1 MSKVKVISGKGKISF
16 NKEADK
22 AKMEKKYPDVEFE
35 KMNKLKFTTKYKGNK
50 EYDLKIKVGD
60 TEISCSYKQFA
71 WPWKSGSKLSLEPH
85 FKDLKKKILNSN
97 QPEKIEPKVLEE
109 KDNSFEYEEARY
121 MLNLIAKTDFKGQ
134 DVQVV
139 YNIALKLQTLIKE
152 TTI

>member
-1 MSKVKVISGKGKISF
+1 MAS
-16 NKEADK
+16 
-22 AKMEKKYPDVEFE
+22 
-35 KMNKLKFTTKYKGNK
+35 
-50 EYDLKIKVGD
+50 
-60 TEISCSYKQFA
+60 
-71 WPWKSGSKLSLEPH
+71 
-85 FKDLKKKILNSN
+85 FKDLKKKILNSD

>member
-1 MSKVKVISGKGKISF
+1 MAS
-16 NKEADK
+16 
-22 AKMEKKYPDVEFE
+22 
-35 KMNKLKFTTKYKGNK
+35 
-50 EYDLKIKVGD
+50 
-60 TEISCSYKQFA
+60 
-71 WPWKSGSKLSLEPH
+71 
-85 FKDLKKKILNSN
+85 FKDLKKKILNNS
-97 QPEKIEPKVLEE
+97 QPEEIEPKVLEE

>member
-1 MSKVKVISGKGKISF
+1 MASF
-16 NKEADK
+16 K
-22 AKMEKKYPDVEFE
+22 
-35 KMNKLKFTTKYKGNK
+35 
-50 EYDLKIKVGD
+50 DLKIK
-60 TEISCSYKQFA
+60 I
-71 WPWKSGSKLSLEPH
+71 LSS
-85 FKDLKKKILNSN
+85 D
-97 QPEKIEPKVLEE
+97 QPPKVEPKVLKE

>member
-1 MSKVKVISGKGKISF
+1 MAS
-16 NKEADK
+16 
-22 AKMEKKYPDVEFE
+22 
-35 KMNKLKFTTKYKGNK
+35 
-50 EYDLKIKVGD
+50 
-60 TEISCSYKQFA
+60 
-71 WPWKSGSKLSLEPH
+71 
-85 FKDLKKKILNSN
+85 FKDLKKKILNSD
-97 QPEKIEPKVLEE
+97 QLEKVEPKVLEE

>member
-1 MSKVKVISGKGKISF
+1 MAS
-16 NKEADK
+16 
-22 AKMEKKYPDVEFE
+22 
-35 KMNKLKFTTKYKGNK
+35 
-50 EYDLKIKVGD
+50 
-60 TEISCSYKQFA
+60 
-71 WPWKSGSKLSLEPH
+71 
-85 FKDLKKKILNSN
+85 FKDLKKKILNSD

-139 YNIALKLQTLIKE
+139 YNIALKLQTLIKK